1 MLGLHYCTGAFS
13 NAVSG
18 SYPLVAVHG
27 LLIAVASLVEEHI
40 FWNMQASVV
49 VAWRLSGCGV
59 GAQRLQ
65 LKRSTSWTQLLWHI
79 SLVALSSLTTREVL
93 SCNFKLNFSISFIYW
108 LLELFCELLVHYL
121 CPC

>member
-27 LLIAVASLVEEHI
+27 LLIAVASLVEEHMS
-40 FWNMQASVV
+40 WNMQASVV

-59 GAQRLQ
+59 EAQWLWRGGSVVVAWRL
-65 LKRSTSWTQLLWHI
+65 SDC
-79 SLVALSSLTTREVL
+79 SSRVLHLGL
-93 SCNFKLNFSISFIYW
+93 SCCGTS
-108 LLELFCELLVHYL
+108 V
-121 CPC
+121 

>member
-59 GAQRLQ
+59 GAQRLWRGGSAVVVWGLSGCGLGSQ
-65 LKRSTSWTQLLWHI
+65 GLWRGG
-79 SLVALSSLTTREVL
+79 SAVVAWGFSGCSSSVLHLGL
-93 SCNFKLNFSISFIYW
+93 SCCGTS
-108 LLELFCELLVHYL
+108 V
-121 CPC
+121 

>member
-27 LLIAVASLVEEHI
+27 LLIAVASLVEEHMS
-40 FWNMQASVV
+40 WNMQASVV

-59 GAQRLQ
+59 EAQ
-65 LKRSTSWTQLLWHI
+65 WLWRGGSVI
-79 SLVALSSLTTREVL
+79 AARGFYILDSVVVAHQF
-93 SCNFKLNFSISFIYW
+93 SCPVACGIFPD
-108 LLELFCELLVHYL
+108 H
-121 CPC
+121 

>member
-27 LLIAVASLVEEHI
+27 LLIAVASLVEEHMS
-40 FWNMQASVV
+40 WNMQASVV

-59 GAQRLQ
+59 EAQWLWCGGSVVVAWRLSGCGVEAQ
-65 LKRSTSWTQLLWHI
+65 
-79 SLVALSSLTTREVL
+79 
-93 SCNFKLNFSISFIYW
+93 
-108 LLELFCELLVHYL
+108 
-121 CPC
+121 